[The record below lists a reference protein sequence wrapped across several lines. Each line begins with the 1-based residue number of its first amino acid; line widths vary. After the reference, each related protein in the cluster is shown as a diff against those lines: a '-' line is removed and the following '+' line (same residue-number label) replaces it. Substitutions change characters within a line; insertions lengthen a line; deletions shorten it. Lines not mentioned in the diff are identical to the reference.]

1 MWCFVC
7 FGFMFCIPFEN
18 HSNFFSWGSEVS
30 GLHGRV
36 KSPTVM
42 MAFILDFQWWKKLQI
57 VSVIVQKSS
66 KAVFWSIFVFEKT
79 NFDFF
84 SHSVS
89 FDLFLSVGSF
99 VSLESMFF
107 SIWSDLCFQG
117 KFLHFGGSWKIE
129 NPRYVVLRWQHCI
142 NHWNRKSITV
152 VL

>member
-1 MWCFVC
+1 M
-7 FGFMFCIPFEN
+7 
-18 HSNFFSWGSEVS
+18 S

-107 SIWSDLCFQG
+107 SI
-117 KFLHFGGSWKIE
+117 
-129 NPRYVVLRWQHCI
+129 
-142 NHWNRKSITV
+142 
-152 VL
+152 